1 MNYKNILLGIFL
13 LASTL
18 GKAQDHRFD
27 PPWNTPPESAVHFT
41 VPGINNV
48 PDLYG
53 DIVNPQLT
61 IFFAGNQFMV
71 VDDLLAAFK
80 KEYPQY
86 QRIFVETLPPGILA
100 KQIKGGSLTLGNLRI
115 DHQPDVYTAGKRTIE
130 EMKDYFSHTQIY
142 CYNNICLMVPKDNP
156 AKITSLNDLG
166 QDHIRIAMPNPLWEG
181 IGEQIQA
188 SYKKAGGDALLDKIM
203 KDKVATGL
211 TYLTKIHHRES
222 PMRILY
228 GDADVAPVWTSEVVY
243 QKLKGHP
250 VDGIEIPDNLNTT
263 ATYMAA
269 KLKKA
274 PHPKAA
280 DDFLRF
286 METETAQKIY
296 MKYGFSIK

>member
-1 MNYKNILLGIFL
+1 MNYKYLLLFLFLAIF
-13 LASTL
+13 AV
-18 GKAQDHRFD
+18 GKAQDHHFD
-27 PPWNTPPESAVHFT
+27 PPWNTPPSSAVHFT

-53 DIVNPQLT
+53 DIVDPQLT

-80 KEYPQY
+80 KDYPQY
-86 QRIFVETLPPGILA
+86 ERIFVETLPPGILA
-100 KQIKGGSLTLGNLRI
+100 KQIQGGSLTLGNLRI
-115 DHQPDVYTAGKRTIE
+115 THTPDVYTAGKRTID
-130 EMKDYFSHTQIY
+130 EMKDYFSRTQIY
-142 CYNNICLMVPKDNP
+142 CYNNICLMVPKNNP
-156 AKITSLNDLG
+156 AKITSLNDLAL
-166 QDHIRIAMPNPLWEG
+166 DHVRISMPNPLWEG

-188 SYKKAGGDALLDKIM
+188 SYKKAGGDTLVNKIM
-203 KDKVATGL
+203 KDKVASGN
-211 TYLTKIHHRES
+211 TYLTRIHHRES

-243 QKLKGHP
+243 QKLIGHP
-250 VDGIEIPDNLNTT
+250 IDVVEIPESLNST

-280 DDFLRF
+280 EDFMNF
-286 METETAQKIY
+286 MATDTAKQIY
-296 MKYGFSIK
+296 LKYGFSIK